1 MISIPLAL
9 ELRDSGLA
17 WEPKLHD
24 FFTIPNTSLDKR
36 IFVVNDMMIDVQQLF
51 GRQIITFNGA
61 VEWSLD
67 YITIAEALWIPTE
80 AQLRENLLQHAQR
93 LAIPHVTLTAAI
105 DECICK
111 LKSTSRQ
118 MSFVD
123 ANASDAYAQ
132 ALLYL
137 LAQ

>member
-1 MISIPLAL
+1 MISLPLAL
-9 ELRDSGLA
+9 ELMESGLA

-24 FFTIPNTSLDKR
+24 FFTIPNTSLEKR

-51 GRQIITFNGA
+51 GLQMITFNGA

-67 YITIAEALWIPTE
+67 YITIAEALWVPTE
-80 AQLRENLLQHAQR
+80 SQLREKLLQHAQR
-93 LAIPHVTLTAAI
+93 LTIPHVTLTAAI
-105 DECICK
+105 DDCSCK
-111 LKSTSRQ
+111 LMFRGSQ
-118 MSFVD
+118 MSFVGAD
-123 ANASDAYAQ
+123 ASDAYAQ